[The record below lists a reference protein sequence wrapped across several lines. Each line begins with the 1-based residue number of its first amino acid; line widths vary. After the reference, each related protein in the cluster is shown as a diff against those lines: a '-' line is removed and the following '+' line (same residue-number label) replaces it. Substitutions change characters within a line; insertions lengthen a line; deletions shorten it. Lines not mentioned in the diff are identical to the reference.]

1 MTKEQVTQELQKQTK
16 ENPVYN
22 AVFHVLALRE
32 LPRYNLTPDGLYYR
46 MRREGFKYSRK
57 EYLPVF
63 ELLARLGLARLVK
76 TPKGEVEQVKD
87 FRLPLPQ
94 LGALAC
100 GQPVELD
107 KMQKLLHAGF
117 KPMAESEPNMTSRSL
132 SGKDHVVVTQTL
144 VSRKQPIRRA
154 IVTQAGPAGQEPTTV
169 PTREPRDP
177 RPYQT
182 PGSRLILTVL
192 VNDKP
197 INIPVPR
204 DLTPVELANFLG
216 RLMGEAGG

>member
-32 LPRYNLTPDGLYYR
+32 LPRYNMTPDGLYYR
-46 MRREGFKYSRK
+46 MRREGFGYSK
-57 EYLPVF
+57 TQLLPVF
-63 ELLARLGLARLVK
+63 QLLGDLGLAKVVRD
-76 TPKGEVEQVKD
+76 PKGRVEQVKD
-87 FRLPLPQ
+87 FRLPIPE

-100 GQPVELD
+100 GQKVEAE
-107 KMQKLLHAGF
+107 KMQKLY
-117 KPMAESEPNMTSRSL
+117 KPKPEEALKPAEPFRMMRSVPDK
-132 SGKDHVVVTQTL
+132 SHVVVTQEL
-144 VSRKQPIRRA
+144 VSRRSPVRRMV
-154 IVTQAGPAGQEPTTV
+154 VTQAGAAGQEPKTV
-169 PTREPRDP
+169 PTREPRAP

-197 INIPVPR
+197 INIPVPK
-204 DLTPVELANFLG
+204 DLTPNELADFLG
-216 RLMGEAGG
+216 KLMAGS